1 MYYRFLLLFLSKPTY
16 KAAKTIDFGK
26 DLPEKS
32 QSPPNI
38 IVAYTKIKVNTNF
51 LYAIKKFISFVY
63 KKFT

>member
-1 MYYRFLLLFLSKPTY
+1 MYYHFLLLFLSKPTD
-16 KAAKTIDFGK
+16 KAVKIIDFGK

-51 LYAIKKFISFVY
+51 LHSIKKFISFVY
-63 KKFT
+63 RKFS